1 MIRGLLRSLG
11 YVSLAGG
18 FIAFVVDG
26 AGYVANGEWAPL
38 QIGAAIRAVLPRAY
52 ASFESAAKLRL
63 PAPLWDPMLVRS
75 LAVPFFLVAT
85 IIGLLLL
92 ILGRRP
98 KALIGYSN
106 RD

>member
-26 AGYVANGEWAPL
+26 AAYVANGEWAPL
-38 QIGAAIRAVLPRAY
+38 QIGTAIRAVSPGAY
-52 ASFESAAKLRL
+52 ASWESAAKLRL
-63 PAPLWDPMLVRS
+63 PAPLWDPVLVRS
-75 LAVPFFLVAT
+75 LAAPFFLVAV
-85 IIGLLLL
+85 IIGVLLL

-98 KALIGYSN
+98 RALIGYSN